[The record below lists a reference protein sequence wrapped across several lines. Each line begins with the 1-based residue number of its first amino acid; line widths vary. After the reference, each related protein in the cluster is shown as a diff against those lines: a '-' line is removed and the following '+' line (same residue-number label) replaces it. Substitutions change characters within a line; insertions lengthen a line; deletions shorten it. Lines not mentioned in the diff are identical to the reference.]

1 MIRLKEQNGFLMISS
16 AISSLIITLIKF
28 YQLFISPLLG
38 VNCRFYPTCSA
49 YSIEAFK
56 KYGFLKGF
64 ILSSKRIFS
73 CHPFGPY
80 GYKPLAESEI
90 PLVKKYL
97 QKRYNMREN
106 FTFIKIFQKVF
117 QNIMRMTL
125 SQQCI

>member
-16 AISSLIITLIKF
+16 AFSSLIIILIKF

-73 CHPFGPY
+73 CHPFGPH
-80 GYKPLAESEI
+80 GFRPLIEGDT
-90 PLVKKYL
+90 PLVKKISAKEI
-97 QKRYNMREN
+97 QSER
-106 FTFIKIFQKVF
+106 KVELYKKLPESF
-117 QNIMRMTL
+117 QNIMKMN
-125 SQQCI
+125 